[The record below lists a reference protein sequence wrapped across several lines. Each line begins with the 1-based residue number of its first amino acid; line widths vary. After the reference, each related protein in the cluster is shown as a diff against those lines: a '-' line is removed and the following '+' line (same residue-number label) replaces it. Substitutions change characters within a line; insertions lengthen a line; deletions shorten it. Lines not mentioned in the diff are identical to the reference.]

1 MLFFANGGSSYL
13 ASQKDM
19 VSDSHYHCLSLDW
32 AVDIGE
38 ARKQLGA
45 DVPVQGNIDPSL
57 LLGSVEEVEK
67 AVKACIEGAGGPGMH
82 VLNLG
87 MGCCSRLRKGTRK
100 IFVDAARKWGTVE
113 ASCGSSAGALE
124 QPRVWSHA
132 TLGGPGARIPG
143 RRGERGRGRRPARR
157 RVKNARRGGHAAGL
171 RLYMKR

>member
-57 LLGSVEEVEK
+57 LLGSVDEVEK
-67 AVKACIEGAGGPGMH
+67 AVKACIEGAGGPGAH

-87 MGCCSRLRKGTRK
+87 HGVLQPTPEGNVQA
-100 IFVDAARKWGTVE
+100 FVDAARKWGT
-113 ASCGSSAGALE
+113 
-124 QPRVWSHA
+124 
-132 TLGGPGARIPG
+132 
-143 RRGERGRGRRPARR
+143 
-157 RVKNARRGGHAAGL
+157 K
-171 RLYMKR
+171 